1 MTLNTWGEA
10 SWGDGYY
17 GVEYLD
23 IITEG
28 RNINDAIS
36 EWDIPPTIQEES
48 NNYALV
54 RALLQSAD
62 KVDESAELIYNAH
75 HINTAAGED
84 LDRIGKFVGVKRK
97 TDEVDGQYRTRIKAR
112 FRAATIEP
120 TTDNFTEF
128 VAAILATDIDNF
140 TLILQQFLP
149 EVIISAQSEIWE
161 QNSLT
166 AETVVD
172 ILESGVPAGHAVN
185 VQEQGTF
192 RLKVDGEVDDPDKGL
207 TSDSISTGGT
217 LASDLT

>member
-1 MTLNTWGEA
+1 MNIETWGKA

-36 EWDIPPTIQEES
+36 EWDIPPTIQPES
-48 NNYALV
+48 NNYDLL
-54 RALLQSAD
+54 RGLLQSAD
-62 KVDESAELIYNAH
+62 EVDESAELIYNAH

-84 LDRIGKFVGVKRK
+84 LDRIGQFVGVKRQSN
-97 TDEVDGQYRTRIKAR
+97 EVDSRYRTRIKAR

-120 TTDNFTEF
+120 TADNFTEF

-140 TLILQQFLP
+140 TLILQQFRP

-161 QNSLT
+161 QNNLT

-207 TSDSISTGGT
+207 TSDSIETGGT
-217 LASDLT
+217 LASDLI